1 MVSIL
6 PDPAAAGPMNTDPA
20 AADAMSADP
29 MDSPTPYATALR
41 QFAARDTV
49 RMIVPGHLGDPS
61 ASPEL
66 AEFFGAQLLRLDVA
80 PLVSGIDLGLYTPY
94 ERSVELA
101 AEAWGATRS
110 WFLTNGSSQANRIA
124 ALALGFFG
132 SRDQPVVA
140 QRSTHSSFI
149 DGMIIAGL
157 DAVFVQPSIDVEL
170 GIAHGVSPARLSAAL
185 DRTPRAKAAYV
196 VSPSYFGATPDVPA
210 LAAVAHAHGVPLVV
224 DAAWGAHYGF
234 HPELPPSPVA
244 LGTDGPGA
252 GHGADLV
259 IMSTHK
265 LGGSLTQSAM
275 LHLGHGA
282 YAEALEPLVDRAFVL
297 EQSTSESALL
307 LASLDLARHQLQT
320 GAARIGASL
329 AAAEQLRAAI
339 RERGRF
345 RIASDAFGVAA
356 AGDPD
361 ADVAAVDPSRVSIDV
376 GAGGLL
382 GHAVRSVMLRD
393 HGIQFELST
402 DACVLAIVGPG
413 SHPDL
418 GRIVDAL
425 HSLRA
430 DDPEVATSG
439 FVRVP
444 LPEPGEKRML
454 VRDATFAAA
463 TVVPAAQAVGRVSA
477 DSLAAYPPGIPNVM
491 PGEVITAETVEFLQ
505 HVAAAPTGFV
515 RGAVDPAVETL
526 RVVAE

>member
-1 MVSIL
+1 MSII
-6 PDPAAAGPMNTDPA
+6 PAHEAHT
-20 AADAMSADP
+20 DP
-29 MDSPTPYATALR
+29 MDSPTPYAEALR
-41 QFAARDTV
+41 RFAARDTV
-49 RMIVPGHLGDPS
+49 RLIVPGHSGDPS
-61 ASPEL
+61 SSPDL
-66 AEFFGAQLLRLDVA
+66 TDFFGEQLLRLDVA

-94 ERSVELA
+94 ERALELA
-101 AEAWGATRS
+101 AEAWSAKRS

-132 SRDQPVVA
+132 ERSQPVVA

-157 DAVFVQPSIDVEL
+157 DAVFVQPTIDHAL
-170 GIAHGVSPARLSAAL
+170 GIAHGVSPERLVEAL
-185 DRTPRAKAAYV
+185 DRTPDAKAAYL
-196 VSPSYFGATPDVPA
+196 VSPSYFGATVDVPA
-210 LAAVAHAHGVPLVV
+210 LAQIAHEHGVPLVV

-244 LGTDGPGA
+244 LGPAEAGRV

-275 LHLGHGA
+275 LHLGHGEFA
-282 YAEALEPLVDRAFVL
+282 AALEPFVDRAFVL

-320 GAARIGASL
+320 GAERIGASL
-329 AAAEQLRAAI
+329 EAAEQLREAI
-339 RERGRF
+339 RAGGRF
-345 RIASDAFGVAA
+345 RIASDGFS
-356 AGDPD
+356 GD
-361 ADVAAVDPSRVSIDV
+361 DVAAVDASRVSIDV

-382 GHAVRSVMLRD
+382 GHAVREVMLRD

-413 SHPDL
+413 AHPDIA
-418 GRIVDAL
+418 RIADAL
-425 HSLRA
+425 HGLSA
-430 DDPEVATSG
+430 DDPEVAAAG

-444 LPEPGEKRML
+444 LPEPGPKRML
-454 VRDATFAAA
+454 VREAAFAASV
-463 TVVPAAQAVGRVSA
+463 VVPADEAIGRVSA

-491 PGEVITAETVEFLQ
+491 PGEEITAETVRFLQ

-515 RGAVDPAVETL
+515 RGAVDPAVATL
-526 RVVAE
+526 RVVA

>member
-1 MVSIL
+1 MT
-6 PDPAAAGPMNTDPA
+6 PAQELNTT
-20 AADAMSADP
+20 DP
-29 MDSPTPYATALR
+29 MDSPTPYAEALR

-49 RMIVPGHLGDPS
+49 RMIVPGHSGDPG

-66 AEFFGAQLLRLDVA
+66 SAFFGEQLLRLDVA

-94 ERSVELA
+94 ERSLELA
-101 AEAWGATRS
+101 AEAWQASRT

-124 ALALGFFG
+124 ALALGFYG
-132 SRDQPVVA
+132 ARTQPVVA

-157 DAVFVQPSIDVEL
+157 DAVFVQPSIDVDL

-185 DRTPRAKAAYV
+185 DQAPDAKAAYV

-244 LGTDGPGA
+244 VGQAGSGTGA

-275 LHLGHGA
+275 LHLGHGEFA
-282 YAEALEPLVDRAFVL
+282 RALEPFVDRAFVL

-320 GAARIGASL
+320 GRARIGESL
-329 AAAEQLRAAI
+329 EAAEQLRAKI

-345 RIASDAFGVAA
+345 RIASDAFVD
-356 AGDPD
+356 AGAPITAGGARGWETDIS
-361 ADVAAVDPSRVSIDV
+361 AVDASRVSIDV

-418 GRIVDAL
+418 DRVVDAL

-430 DDPEVATSG
+430 DDPEVATAG
-439 FVRVP
+439 FVRAP
-444 LPEPGEKRML
+444 LPEPGERRML
-454 VRDATFAAA
+454 VRDAAFAASV
-463 TVVPAAQAVGRVSA
+463 VVPAEHAVGRVSA

-505 HVAAAPTGFV
+505 HVAAAPTGYV

-526 RVVAE
+526 RVVA

>member
-1 MVSIL
+1 MSII
-6 PDPAAAGPMNTDPA
+6 PAHEAST
-20 AADAMSADP
+20 DP
-29 MDSPTPYATALR
+29 MDSPTPYAEALR
-41 QFAARDTV
+41 RFAARDTV
-49 RMIVPGHLGDPS
+49 RMIVPGHSGDPS

-94 ERSVELA
+94 ERALELA
-101 AEAWGATRS
+101 AQAWGAKRS

-132 SRDQPVVA
+132 SRSQPVVA
-140 QRSTHSSFI
+140 QRSTHSSFV

-157 DAVFVQPSIDVEL
+157 DAVFVQPTIDHSL
-170 GIAHGVSPARLSAAL
+170 GIAHGVSTARLAEAL
-185 DRTPRAKAAYV
+185 DRTPDAKAAYL
-196 VSPSYFGATPDVPA
+196 VSPSYFGATVDVPA
-210 LAAVAHAHGVPLVV
+210 LAEIAHTHGVPLIV

-244 LGTDGPGA
+244 TGA
-252 GHGADLV
+252 NGHGADLV
-259 IMSTHK
+259 VMSTHK

-275 LHLGHGA
+275 LHLGHGEFA
-282 YAEALEPLVDRAFVL
+282 AALEPYVDRAFVL

-320 GAARIGASL
+320 GAERIGASL
-329 AAAEQLRAAI
+329 EAAEQLRTAI

-345 RIASDAFGVAA
+345 RIASDSFISAGLPAA
-356 AGDPD
+356 ANVAGEARDT
-361 ADVAAVDPSRVSIDV
+361 ANTDVTAVDASRVSIDV

-393 HGIQFELST
+393 HDIQFELST

-413 SHPDL
+413 SHPDIA
-418 GRIVDAL
+418 RIVDAL
-425 HSLRA
+425 HGLSA
-430 DDPEVATSG
+430 DDPEVAAAG

-444 LPEPGEKRML
+444 LPEPGERRML
-454 VRDATFAAA
+454 VRDAAFAASV
-463 TVVPAAQAVGRVSA
+463 VVPAVEAVGRVSA

-491 PGEVITAETVEFLQ
+491 PGEAITAETVEFLQ

-526 RVVAE
+526 RVVAD

>member
-1 MVSIL
+1 MVSIISGT
-6 PDPAAAGPMNTDPA
+6 AGP
-20 AADAMSADP
+20 ADP
-29 MDSPTPYATALR
+29 MDSATPYAEALR

-49 RMIVPGHLGDPS
+49 RMIVPGHAGDPS

-66 AEFFGAQLLRLDVA
+66 VEFFGERLLRLDVA

-94 ERSVELA
+94 ERAVELA

-124 ALALGFFG
+124 ALALGFHG
-132 SRDQPVVA
+132 SRSQPVVA

-149 DGMIIAGL
+149 DGTIIAGL
-157 DAVFVQPSIDVEL
+157 DVVFVQPTIDL
-170 GIAHGVSPARLSAAL
+170 GLGVAHGVSPARLAAAL
-185 DRTPRAKAAYV
+185 DRTPDAKAAYL
-196 VSPSYFGATPDVPA
+196 VSPSYFGATPDVAA
-210 LAAVAHAHGVPLVV
+210 LAEVAHAHGVPLVI

-234 HPELPPSPVA
+234 HPALPPSPVA
-244 LGTDGPGA
+244 LGPN

-259 IMSTHK
+259 IMSIHK

-275 LHLGHGA
+275 LHLGHGEFA
-282 YAEALEPLVDRAFVL
+282 AALEPLVDRAFVL

-320 GAARIGASL
+320 GAARIGESL
-329 AAAEQLRAAI
+329 EAAELLRAEI
-339 RERGRF
+339 RARGRF
-345 RIASDAFGVAA
+345 RVASDAF
-356 AGDPD
+356 AGD
-361 ADVAAVDPSRVSIDV
+361 DVTTVDPSRVSIDV

-413 SHPDL
+413 SHPDVP
-418 GRIVDAL
+418 RIVDAL
-425 HSLRA
+425 HGLSA
-430 DDPEVATSG
+430 ADPEVAAAG
-439 FVRVP
+439 FERAP
-444 LPEPGEKRML
+444 LPEPGQRRML
-454 VRDATFAAA
+454 VRDAVFAASV
-463 TVVPAAQAVGRVSA
+463 VVPAAQAIGRVSA

-515 RGAVDPAVETL
+515 RGAVDPGVQAL
-526 RVVAE
+526 RVVA